1 MTIQHQPGKIMNR
14 TIALALCC
22 VIAAC
27 SKPSGEAA
35 ATADALRSS
44 TSATGAASTDPVCK
58 LYSSD
63 DAAHY
68 IGKPANDG
76 ALSMG
81 GCQWAAQDGI
91 GDMMVQVVPA
101 RYDEQPKAARGY
113 RKLPDIGTN
122 AFVSTFMDGWIA
134 GAVVGE
140 EAVRASVSGK
150 GASDATAIA
159 LLKETIK
166 RRGEGR

>member
-1 MTIQHQPGKIMNR
+1 MIIQSQQGTNMNR
-14 TIALALCC
+14 AIALVLCC

-27 SKPSGEAA
+27 SKPSSDAA
-35 ATADALRSS
+35 AMANALRSS
-44 TSATGAASTDPVCK
+44 TSATGAASTDPVCS

-76 ALSMG
+76 ELSMG
-81 GCQWAAQDGI
+81 GCQWAARDGN
-91 GDMMVQVVPA
+91 GDMMVEIVPA

-113 RKLPDIGTN
+113 RKLADVQSN
-122 AFVSTFMDGWIA
+122 AFVSTSMDGWIA
-134 GAVVGE
+134 GAVVGKD
-140 EAVRASVSGK
+140 AIRASVSGE
-150 GASDATAIA
+150 GVTDATAIA

-166 RRGEGR
+166 RRGGGR